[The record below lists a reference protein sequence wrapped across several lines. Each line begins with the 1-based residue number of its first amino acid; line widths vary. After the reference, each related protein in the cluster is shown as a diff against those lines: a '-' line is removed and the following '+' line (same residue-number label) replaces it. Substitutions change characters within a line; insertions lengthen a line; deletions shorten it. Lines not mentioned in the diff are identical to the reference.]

1 MPMQPMREG
10 HRAMREGSHYFDL
23 GSARLEYSSVGERAG
38 LAKAGIKKAGHR
50 YGNDDVER
58 QNQNN
63 GAVKYRG
70 KSENIGS

>member
-1 MPMQPMREG
+1 MKGMEQCGRD
-10 HRAMREGSHYFDL
+10 HIILISVQHDWSTAAL
-23 GSARLEYSSVGERAG
+23 GNVQ
-38 LAKAGIKKAGHR
+38 AGIKKAGHS
-50 YGNDDVER
+50 YGNNDVER

>member
-1 MPMQPMREG
+1 
-10 HRAMREGSHYFDL
+10 MREGSYYFNF
-23 GSARLEYSSVGERAG
+23 GSARLEYSRVGERAG

-50 YGNDDVER
+50 FSNDDVER

-70 KSENIGS
+70 KIREHLGFNSSFSRVL